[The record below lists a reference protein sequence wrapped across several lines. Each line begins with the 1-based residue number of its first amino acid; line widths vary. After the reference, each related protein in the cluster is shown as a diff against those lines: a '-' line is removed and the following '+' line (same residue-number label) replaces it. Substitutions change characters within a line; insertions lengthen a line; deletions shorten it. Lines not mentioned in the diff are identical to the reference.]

1 MPTGRQKLAKQL
13 SPSKAAGKLPDAP
26 SWPRAKVTAVTAGG
40 GTDSNS
46 LVTVVYKGATLKL
59 PHFPFYTPA
68 VGHNVVLIRVEGQ
81 WHVLG
86 NPVGF
91 P

>member
-13 SPSKAAGKLPDAP
+13 GPSKATPKLPDVP
-26 SWPRAKVTAVTAGG
+26 GWPVAKVTAVTTGG
-40 GTDSNS
+40 GTDGNS
-46 LVTVVYKGATLKL
+46 LVTVVYKGATLRL

-68 VGHNVVLIRVEGQ
+68 VGHKVVLIRVEGQ